1 MGSAE
6 KQGQLWG
13 AQARDFAIYLEQVVL
28 PLYGAVL
35 DAARVTP
42 GTRLLDA
49 GCGAGLL
56 ALLASFRGA
65 DVSAIDA
72 SPELAAIAR
81 ERLPKADIREG
92 DLEALPFADARFE
105 AVTAV
110 NSIFYAEDID
120 VTMREFGRVAC
131 RGGRVVV
138 TAWGPPERCEFLT
151 AVMPKIGPLM
161 PPPPPGV
168 SPHPGALSEPCA
180 SWRKARSP
188 VPLSFPVL
196 KSPGAPMPAPGRTR
210 RPSRIAAKRRFDPS
224 MRKPTRLMRGRTG
237 ASVTKMSSSGWPP
250 NAHRNFCIA
259 LKWLRTPDH
268 SLEFFLAVDPI
279 CFDPSIPPTDATPTV
294 WLRPLFLTLPG
305 DAVIAARSRKKVQ
318 FGAQMIRVGQR
329 RFDHRMEMPPD
340 RHRLG
345 QNRPAGRRQPQQS
358 CAPVRRIGRRLDE
371 ATTLQR
377 LEIGSQGRPVHRQQ
391 RRHAAEVR

>member
-168 SPHPGALSEPCA
+168 SPHPGALSEPGALASILERAGLRVVEEGEVACPFVFPSA
-180 SWRKARSP
+180 EISWRANASAGPNQAAIAHSGEAAVRSVYAEADKAH
-188 VPLSFPVL
+188 
-196 KSPGAPMPAPGRTR
+196 A
-210 RPSRIAAKRRFDPS
+210 RPHGSIRYEN
-224 MRKPTRLMRGRTG
+224 
-237 ASVTKMSSSGWPP
+237 V
-250 NAHRNFCIA
+250 
-259 LKWLRTPDH
+259 
-268 SLEFFLAVDPI
+268 FLWV
-279 CFDPSIPPTDATPTV
+279 
-294 WLRPLFLTLPG
+294 
-305 DAVIAARSRKKVQ
+305 
-318 FGAQMIRVGQR
+318 
-329 RFDHRMEMPPD
+329 
-340 RHRLG
+340 
-345 QNRPAGRRQPQQS
+345 
-358 CAPVRRIGRRLDE
+358 
-371 ATTLQR
+371 
-377 LEIGSQGRPVHRQQ
+377 
-391 RRHAAEVR
+391 AAERP